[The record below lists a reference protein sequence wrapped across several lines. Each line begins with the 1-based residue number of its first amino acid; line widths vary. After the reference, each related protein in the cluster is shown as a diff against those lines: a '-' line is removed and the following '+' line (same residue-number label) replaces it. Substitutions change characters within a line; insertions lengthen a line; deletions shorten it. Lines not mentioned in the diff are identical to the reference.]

1 MAEKRVVGHGYKR
14 QFRGRE
20 RRIIFSA
27 LKYGERNWRRHPCV
41 CLPSE
46 SSKVPSSTINDLS
59 PCPSPLIPIVGVRA
73 TRGNGH
79 ASSGAQKAT
88 FATPTCRH
96 KHVDTI
102 RFEHCPSENQRG
114 QSVVAGRAPMRR
126 FVQQSLPFSTSTR
139 FVNSLVIELSA
150 WPRAL
155 LLKQSSIKSVQR
167 PSIRFTI
174 LFSSLETELTSS
186 ASFLERCTR
195 NRAYWTIDRRSL
207 DRPRRGSERIDLK
220 IKKLRIVMDTWNV
233 MRRDS

>member
-1 MAEKRVVGHGYKR
+1 MLLAIDVNVGFADANDVLFLVRSSTTNKIEGDTP
-14 QFRGRE
+14 
-20 RRIIFSA
+20 A
-27 LKYGERNWRRHPCV
+27 V

-59 PCPSPLIPIVGVRA
+59 PCPSPLIPVVGVRA

-102 RFEHCPSENQRG
+102 RFEHYPSENQRG

-139 FVNSLVIELSA
+139 FVNSLVIKLSA
-150 WPRAL
+150 QPRAL
-155 LLKQSSIKSVQR
+155 LSKRFYRESERSSIRVSQ
-167 PSIRFTI
+167 F
-174 LFSSLETELTSS
+174 
-186 ASFLERCTR
+186 RC
-195 NRAYWTIDRRSL
+195 
-207 DRPRRGSERIDLK
+207 
-220 IKKLRIVMDTWNV
+220 
-233 MRRDS
+233 